1 MKEEKTMLKIIT
13 LGDSNVGKTSLFY
26 HYVNGEYRYNRPPS
40 IGPDYFIKELKVE
53 NKHVFLMVWDTCGQ
67 ERFQAFSPPYF
78 RGANCYTLCFD
89 IHNEESFI
97 NLGKWM
103 DEIIKYCYGN
113 IPFVLVGTKSDIP
126 RTDKSISK
134 ARIEQWCKNIEDQG
148 IIDKVHYFETSAKLS
163 QNVTELYNVAAK
175 LALEHYSIV
184 KYISIIRPIGPPE
197 EVKVGTCC

>member
-1 MKEEKTMLKIIT
+1 MKEQKIMLKVIT
-13 LGDSNVGKTSLFY
+13 LGDSNVGKTSLI
-26 HYVNGEYRYNRPPS
+26 YNYIYGKYQDERQYS
-40 IGPDYFIKELKVE
+40 YGIDYFIKELTVE
-53 NKHVFLMVWDTCGQ
+53 NQHVFVNVWDTCGQ
-67 ERFQAFSPPYF
+67 ERFQAFGMPYF

-89 IHNEESFI
+89 IHNVESFN

-103 DEIIKYCYGN
+103 DEIIKNCYGN

-126 RTDKSISK
+126 RTNKSISK

-163 QNVTELYNVAAK
+163 ENIIELYNTASK

-184 KYISIIRPIGPPE
+184 KYISIDRPIGPPE